1 MASLKAHYLGIEL
14 KNPIVVGANNMVYDL
29 NMLKR
34 MEAAG
39 AGAIVF
45 KSLFEEQVELER
57 MQLNDQ
63 LTEYNER
70 NAEMVRLFPNIEH
83 AGPEEY
89 LMKLRMAVNALNI
102 PVFGSLNCTTD
113 EIWVDYAKRIADMG
127 VAGIELNM
135 YNVPV
140 DSLKSPAEIIEKQIA
155 TVKAI
160 TEAINIPVAVK
171 LSPFSSNV
179 MYLIKA
185 FEAAGAK
192 GVVLFNRL
200 FQPDIDISSQSLV
213 FSDYLSTPDDN
224 RLSLRYAGLLYGE
237 TQMSVIANSGIH
249 SASDVV
255 KMILAG
261 ADAVQVVSTLYRNKI
276 EYISTLVSEL
286 NDWLDKN
293 NYGSLYE
300 IQGKLSRKNADDP
313 FAYRRAQY
321 VDILMKSEELFKK
334 YPMV

>member
-1 MASLKAHYLGIEL
+1 MASLKTNYLGIEL
-14 KNPIVVGANNMVYDL
+14 KNPVVVGANNMVFDL
-29 NMLKR
+29 NLLKK

-45 KSLFEEQVELER
+45 KSLFEEQVELEK
-57 MQLNDQ
+57 MQLDDRLN
-63 LTEYNER
+63 EYNDR
-70 NAEMVRLFPNIEH
+70 NAEMVRLFPNVEH

-89 LMKLRMAVNALNI
+89 LMKLRMAVNALSI
-102 PVFGSLNCTTD
+102 PVFASLNCIHEET
-113 EIWVDYAKRIADMG
+113 WVDYAKRIADMG

-140 DSLKSPAEIIEKQIA
+140 DSLKSPEGIIEKQIQA
-155 TVKAI
+155 VKSVVDAVS
-160 TEAINIPVAVK
+160 IPVSVK

-185 FEAAGAK
+185 FENAGAK

-200 FQPDIDISSQSLV
+200 FQPDIDIDEQKMT

-224 RLSLRYAGLLYGE
+224 RIPLRYAGLLYGE

-249 SASDVV
+249 SASDVI

-261 ADAVQVVSTLYRNKI
+261 ADAVQIVSTLYRNKI
-276 EYISTLVSEL
+276 EYIGVILSEL
-286 NDWLDKN
+286 ETWMDKN
-293 NYGSLYE
+293 NYGSLYDFH
-300 IQGKLSRKNADDP
+300 GKLSRKHAEDP
-313 FAYRRAQY
+313 FAYKRAQY
-321 VDILMKSEELFKK
+321 VDILMKSEEIFKK
-334 YPMV
+334 YPMS